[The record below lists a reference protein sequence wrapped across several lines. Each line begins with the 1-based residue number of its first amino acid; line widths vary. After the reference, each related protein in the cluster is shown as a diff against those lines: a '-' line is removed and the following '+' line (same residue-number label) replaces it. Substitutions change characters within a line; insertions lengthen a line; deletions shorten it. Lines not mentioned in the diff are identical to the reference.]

1 MSDTDFTD
9 TSSPIAVI
17 GAGPAG
23 LSAALT
29 LLRRNFQ
36 VVVYGPPVSE
46 KLRRTTHIEN
56 YLGLSPMSGE
66 ALSRLFHQQVEEAGA
81 SFSLAHV
88 QAIYDMGGKF
98 GLLLPSQEIVKAR
111 GVVLATGVN
120 LGKTVPGEAEFF
132 GRGASNC
139 ATCDAPLYRNKK
151 VVVVGANRESVEE
164 ANYISELAAQTTF
177 INLLGERVC
186 LRPGIEEI
194 ADPPVELCG
203 GDRVEKLV
211 LRSGRRL
218 TADGFFFIRD
228 AQVPERLVPGLATQ
242 NGHILVDA
250 QGRTNLPY
258 VVAAGD
264 CTGKPYQIQIAC
276 GEGQKAA
283 LTLAQDLQNS

>member
-1 MSDTDFTD
+1 MSEIVFTD
-9 TSSPIAVI
+9 TPPKVAVI

-29 LLRRNFQ
+29 LLRRNFR
-36 VVVYGPPVSE
+36 VVVYGPSVSE
-46 KLRRTTHIEN
+46 KLRRAAHIEN
-56 YLGLSPMSGE
+56 YLGFSPLSGE
-66 ALSRLFHQQVEEAGA
+66 ALSRRFHQQVEASGA
-81 SFSLAHV
+81 SFAPVHV
-88 QAIYDMGGKF
+88 QAVYDMGDYY
-98 GLLLPSQEIVKAR
+98 GLLLPSQEITEVY

-120 LGKTVPGEAEFF
+120 LGKTVPGEAEFL
-132 GRGASNC
+132 GSGASNC

-151 VVVVGANRESVEE
+151 VVVVGANRASVEE

-177 INLLGERVC
+177 INLLGERVS

-194 ADPPVELCG
+194 SDPPMELCG
-203 GDRVEKLV
+203 EDRAETLV
-211 LRSGRRL
+211 LRSGQRL

-242 NGHILVDA
+242 KGHILVDA
-250 QGRTNLPY
+250 QGRTNLPR

-264 CTGKPYQIQIAC
+264 CTGMPYQIQIAC

-283 LTLAQDLQNS
+283 LTLAQDLQNG